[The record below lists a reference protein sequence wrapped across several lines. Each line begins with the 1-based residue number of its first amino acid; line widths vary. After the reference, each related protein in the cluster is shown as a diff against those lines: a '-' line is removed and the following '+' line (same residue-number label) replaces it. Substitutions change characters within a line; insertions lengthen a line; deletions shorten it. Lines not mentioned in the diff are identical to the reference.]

1 MELVIPSIHIY
12 LHPQNLS
19 KCLSESS
26 KTFEHLLL
34 TALKLDNVNFL
45 TITFPMLKGD
55 NIKWCKNDITKLI
68 NCKVFT
74 LNELKL
80 KLQLEIRMN

>member
-1 MELVIPSIHIY
+1 ML
-12 LHPQNLS
+12 
-19 KCLSESS
+19 
-26 KTFEHLLL
+26 
-34 TALKLDNVNFL
+34 NFL